1 MFPAITMILPFFKE
15 WLSNPFSDKN
25 IKRTLIIAIIIMALF
40 MLRSCQ
46 GSAELKA
53 ELKKQKLV
61 AENNYDALNGQ
72 VKTLKTKNGELEYT
86 KTILYTDAEQLK
98 KLNGKLAGELE
109 KEKGK
114 VKVIV
119 DVQTKVELVPVSV
132 PNTLIKYGA
141 GLYGLKFNSTY
152 RDSGLVSEVEGISKF
167 KIDSLTNKLFADSTK
182 ILKNNFTVDIV
193 YGMRERDDKIE
204 IFARSKS
211 PLVSFNEIN
220 GAYIQTKG
228 NSILPDDKP
237 QPKIYNWGFGPQLGY
252 SYLWPANAHNITL
265 VANLQ
270 YRLKDFV
277 FCVNT
282 GAFYMA
288 GQNIPN
294 LSIGARVQYNI
305 FKW

>member
-1 MFPAITMILPFFKE
+1 MLSVFTMILPFFKE
-15 WLSNPFSDKN
+15 WFKNPFSDKN
-25 IKRTLIIAIIIMALF
+25 IKRTLVVVVVIMALF
-40 MLRSCQ
+40 MFRSCQ
-46 GSAELKA
+46 SSLELKA
-53 ELKKQKLV
+53 ELKKQKLI

-72 VKTLKTKNGELEYT
+72 VKTLKTKNGQLEYT

-98 KLNGKLAGELE
+98 RLNSKLAGELE

-119 DVQTKVELVPVSV
+119 DVQTEVRLVPVSV
-132 PNTLIKYGA
+132 PNTLVKYGS
-141 GLYGLKFNSTY
+141 GLYGLKFNSIY
-152 RDSGLVSEVEGISKF
+152 KDSGLVSEVEGISKF
-167 KIDSLTNKLFADSTK
+167 KIDSITNKLFADSTK

-211 PLVSFNEIN
+211 PLVSFNEIE

-237 QPKIYNWGFGPQLGY
+237 QPKVYKWNFGPQLGY
-252 SYLWPANAHNITL
+252 NYAWPSNRHNFQL
-265 VANLQ
+265 LANLQ
-270 YRLKDFV
+270 YRLKDVTFGIQAG
-277 FCVNT
+277 T
-282 GAFYMA
+282 AYTLGAT
-288 GQNIPN
+288 IPD
-294 LSIGARVQYNI
+294 LRVGARIQYNI